1 MKKVSIRI
9 LFILVVLYSLAA
21 NFAHPITPTF
31 IKELGLHDYMFGVA
45 FACMSLTNFL
55 FSPFWGKMSEKYG
68 DGLIFCLCHLGYG
81 VMQVVFGISITEW
94 QICIA
99 RLVGG
104 FFISGISVSQL
115 LYVLHNSKEVSKD
128 MAIVATLNMV
138 VSPFGFLIGGFLGDW
153 NLLGTFVIQGVSL
166 FLIGVLGLFI
176 LGDSNNSKEVKFT
189 SADLNP
195 FKDFASAKDIL
206 NAFILSF
213 LISAGIA
220 SFASTCYE
228 QCFNYYIKD
237 IFGFPSS
244 YNGILKAGVGFI
256 ALIANGTITMRLLKT
271 NTFKSIVPVFGLLF
285 VMLIGV
291 CVIDDIVPFI
301 ILNVVFFGMNSIY
314 LPLQQAMLDKFK
326 SKNDGQ
332 LVGLFNAIRSLG
344 MVFGSLVAGFIYE
357 VGPKMSFGLAALA
370 FLVCIFLCV
379 YNYKKSKEELGD
391 ESYSS

>member
-1 MKKVSIRI
+1 MKKVSIKI

-31 IKELGLHDYMFGVA
+31 IQELGLHDYMFGVA
-45 FACMSLTNFL
+45 FACMALTNFL

-68 DGLIFCLCHLGYG
+68 DGLVFSLCHLGYG
-81 VMQVVFGISITEW
+81 LMQIVFGLSKSEW

-115 LYVLHNSKEVSKD
+115 LYVLKNSKEVSKD
-128 MAIVATLNMV
+128 MAILATLNMV

-153 NLLGTFVIQGVSL
+153 SLLGTFVIQGISL
-166 FLIGVLGLFI
+166 FLVGILGLFV
-176 LGDSNNSKEVKFT
+176 LGDSYCSNEVKFT
-189 SADLNP
+189 GSDLNP
-195 FKDFASAKDIL
+195 FKDFASSKDIL

-213 LISAGIA
+213 LISAGVA
-220 SFASTCYE
+220 SFGSTCYE

-256 ALIANGTITMRLLKT
+256 AFVANFTITMKLLRT
-271 NTFKSIVPVFGLLF
+271 NTFKTIIPVFALLF
-285 VMLIGV
+285 VMLFGI
-291 CVIDDIVPFI
+291 CIIEDMIPFI
-301 ILNVVFFGMNSIY
+301 VLNIVFFGMNSIY
-314 LPLQQAMLDKFK
+314 LPLQQAMLNKFK
-326 SKNDGQ
+326 TKNDGQ

-357 VGPKMSFGLAALA
+357 VGPKMSFGLSALA
-370 FLVCIFLCV
+370 FLMCIFLCI
-379 YNYKKSKEELGD
+379 YNYNKSKEN
-391 ESYSS
+391 YNY